1 MYIPRQ
7 LKYIKIINANCKIRQ
22 ETMNIRKSAVAGQF
36 YPANKDKLLA
46 FVKESIEAAKIEGDF
61 SNAVAYVAPHAGYI
75 YSGYVAGHTY
85 KALMHNSNID
95 NITAIVIGP
104 NHTGIGTAV
113 SISEKDWETPLG
125 IVKVDMELAKEIVK
139 NSDVAVFDESAH
151 TFEHSVEVQLPF
163 LQYASKN
170 ARFVPICMGDQ
181 STEVSEGLA
190 DSIKEAQEAL
200 GRNIAII
207 ASSDFN
213 HYEKAEV
220 GSEKD
225 FKLIER
231 LKTLDYKGFNSEIIT
246 LESSACGYGP
256 ITTAVK
262 YAKYKG
268 AKKGVLLD
276 YGNSGKATGNYDEV
290 VDYVAMA
297 FV

>member
-1 MYIPRQ
+1 MRHASNNTEI
-7 LKYIKIINANCKIRQ
+7 
-22 ETMNIRKSAVAGQF
+22 MDIRKSAVAGQF
-36 YPANKDKLLA
+36 YPAGKEQLLA
-46 FVKESIEAAKIEGDF
+46 FVKASIAAAKIDGDF
-61 SNAVAYVAPHAGYI
+61 SNAIAYVAPHAGYP

-85 KALMHNSNID
+85 KALMDNSNIS
-95 NITAIVIGP
+95 NITAIIIGP
-104 NHTGIGTAV
+104 NHTGIGTPISV
-113 SISEKDWETPLG
+113 SGKDWETPLG
-125 IVKVDMELAKEIVK
+125 IAKVDMELAKQIVK
-139 NSDVAVFDESAH
+139 NSDVATFDETAH
-151 TFEHSVEVQLPF
+151 AFEHSVEVQLPF
-163 LQYASKN
+163 LQYVSKN

-181 STEVSEGLA
+181 STDISEGLA

-213 HYEKAEV
+213 HYEEAEI
-220 GSEKD
+220 GKKKD

-231 LKTLDYKGFNSEIIT
+231 LKALDYENFNTDVIK
-246 LESSACGYGP
+246 LNSSACGYGP

-268 AKKGVLLD
+268 AKKGILLD
-276 YGNSGKATGNYDEV
+276 YENSGKATGTYDEV